1 MKEITEPEMLH
12 RMAAYCTKAERCEQD
27 VRKKIEAA
35 GLPADAAG
43 RIINRLREERFIDE
57 ARYARSFV
65 SDKARFNKWGRV
77 KINYEL
83 LRKGIPA
90 NIRAEAIDTLD
101 ERAYRDTLMELLRNK
116 KKETRGKNG
125 REVSAKLLRFAAS
138 RGFEGEIASNCLR
151 NLLNGSGYDE
161 YEGIDEVV
169 E

>member
-35 GLPADAAG
+35 GLPADAAV
-43 RIINRLREERFIDE
+43 IDE

-151 NLLNGSGYDE
+151 DLLNGSGYDE